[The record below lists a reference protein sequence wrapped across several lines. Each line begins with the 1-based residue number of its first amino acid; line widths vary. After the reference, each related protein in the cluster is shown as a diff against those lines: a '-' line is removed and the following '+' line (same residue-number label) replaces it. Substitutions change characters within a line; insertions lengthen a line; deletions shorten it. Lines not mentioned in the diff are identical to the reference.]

1 MLDAEVRS
9 SQKILKRYSKE
20 KKILSKQMQGSE
32 ESRISTI
39 ETEIADL
46 QKEIKEIASNNRK
59 LQLEQGKNAKLLQ

>member
-1 MLDAEVRS
+1 
-9 SQKILKRYSKE
+9 
-20 KKILSKQMQGSE
+20 MQGSE

-46 QKEIKEIASNNRK
+46 QKEIKEIASNSRK

>member
-1 MLDAEVRS
+1 MLDAELRS